1 MKFLIRLVDIFY
13 YCKSVVFRVF
23 RDSKDSNFSL
33 KQDRELPS
41 KRALEIIKKLDSIL
55 DSSLNSASLS
65 NLDLK
70 DCFNKVESKGLDSIS
85 FQFYKM
91 DSINLDSRFNMESN
105 LKSDF
110 ASSHNPTNIIPFRSL
125 KTSQTLPKVL
135 LVELNTFHIETIFG
149 VEFYLKKLGFD
160 VVILLREE
168 VKSTLEAEEKELD
181 FSVNEANFNN
191 KVQENSKLTQKA
203 TMQTLQDS
211 SRIQNTQS
219 LQDMQD
225 TKNMQDKVIN
235 SSSNGFKNIFAS
247 LNDMFYILN
256 DDCTKKFDFIFFNTM
271 VVGASNVFVLD
282 LVKVRSKYGILGIYH
297 TISDIVKFGD
307 FKNYSEG
314 RYFALR
320 DIEYKYQG
328 GVVVLKGLNLKSNI
342 SKKSPLESIN
352 INLETK
358 NKKSSTIHFTSVG
371 FALHHKNF
379 KVILLKIIR
388 DLEKNGIKNFR
399 FNLISRDEIALQSDF
414 ITIYKNPSKSEMEE
428 VLSTSHF
435 IFAFYDSFAHRH
447 YLRTS
452 TSGQRALSLEFNI
465 PLLINEPFASAFNF
479 TPNNAVIFKNSKS
492 VESCIKMSAKD
503 YLELKNN
510 LAKLDFDLT
519 LASVQNLSSSIEKIK
534 SNCDFKA
541 LDNRY
546 YEKCYENARQNSRLR
561 S

>member
-13 YCKSVVFRVF
+13 YCKSAVFRVF
-23 RDSKDSNFSL
+23 GDSKDSDFLL

-41 KRALEIIKKLDSIL
+41 KRALEIIKKLNSI
-55 DSSLNSASLS
+55 N
-65 NLDLK
+65 
-70 DCFNKVESKGLDSIS
+70 

-91 DSINLDSRFNMESN
+91 DSINLDSRLNMESN
-105 LKSDF
+105 FKSDF
-110 ASSHNPTNIIPFRSL
+110 ASPYNPTNAIPFRNL

-149 VEFYLKKLGFD
+149 VKFYLKKLGFD

-181 FSVNEANFNN
+181 FGANEANFNN
-191 KVQENSKLTQKA
+191 KVQENGKLTQKV

-219 LQDMQD
+219 LRDKQD
-225 TKNMQDKVIN
+225 TQNLQNMQDKVIN

-247 LNDMFYILN
+247 LNDIFYILN

-328 GVVVLKGLNLKSNI
+328 GVVALKGLNLKSNI

-358 NKKSSTIHFTSVG
+358 IKK
-371 FALHHKNF
+371 
-379 KVILLKIIR
+379 
-388 DLEKNGIKNFR
+388 
-399 FNLISRDEIALQSDF
+399 ALQS
-414 ITIYKNPSKSEMEE
+414 I
-428 VLSTSHF
+428 
-435 IFAFYDSFAHRH
+435 
-447 YLRTS
+447 
-452 TSGQRALSLEFNI
+452 
-465 PLLINEPFASAFNF
+465 LLA
-479 TPNNAVIFKNSKS
+479 
-492 VESCIKMSAKD
+492 
-503 YLELKNN
+503 
-510 LAKLDFDLT
+510 
-519 LASVQNLSSSIEKIK
+519 
-534 SNCDFKA
+534 
-541 LDNRY
+541 
-546 YEKCYENARQNSRLR
+546 
-561 S
+561 